1 VSDYNDL
8 VRQDRRREVLRFLAE
23 CAQYTSNADI
33 LLTVVNRLGFPTTRD
48 ALVGDLVWLR
58 EQGFADLD
66 DQEAFVV
73 VTATERGV
81 EIAKGLARHPGVS
94 RPRPRA

>member
-1 VSDYNDL
+1 MSDYNDL

-33 LLTVVNRLGFPTTRD
+33 LLTVMNRLGFPTTRD

-73 VTATERGV
+73 VTATERGI
-81 EIAKGLARHPGVS
+81 EIARGLARHPGVS